1 MKISFENPDKVNGKL
16 TLIVEEEDYKE
27 KVEKKLKE
35 YRQKAKV
42 PGFRPGHVPMGLIKR
57 QFGTAIKVD
66 EVNKLLG
73 EGINKYIQE
82 NKIAMLGEP
91 LPSAEQEPQDLE
103 AAGPYEFSFDIAVA
117 PEFTV
122 SLSKS
127 DKVPYYDIEVSDD
140 IVSSHIEMLASQNG
154 HYEKAEE
161 YDEEKRDRLI
171 GDLRQLDAEG
181 NTLEGG
187 ITVADAQL
195 MPKYIKVEEQKA
207 LFDNAK
213 LGDIITFNPKKAY
226 PDSDAEVAG
235 LLKMKKE
242 EVAEL
247 DSDFSFQVTE
257 ISRYE
262 SAPVDQKLFDQV
274 LGEGA
279 VASEEEFRERIAE
292 GLKPQFV
299 SEADFKFLQD
309 VRKYVE
315 DKVGELTFPDELL
328 KRIMKNNNKNMDEK
342 FIEEHF
348 GDSLRD
354 LKWHLIKNQLVDIAD
369 VHVDDAAVKATAVA
383 MARAQFAQYGMD
395 NLPDDYLEKYAE
407 DLLKKKEYFDR
418 IVDSTV
424 ERALTQSLKNIVTLD
439 VKKVSLEEFQQIGKE

>member
-1 MKISFENPDKVNGKL
+1 MKISFENADKVNGKL

-35 YRQKAKV
+35 YRQKANV
-42 PGFRPGHVPMGLIKR
+42 PGFRPGHAPMGLIKR
-57 QFGTAIKVD
+57 QFGTAIKLD
-66 EVNKLLG
+66 EINKLLSD
-73 EGINKYIQE
+73 GINNYIKE
-82 NKIAMLGEP
+82 NQIAMLGEP
-91 LPSAEQEPQDLE
+91 LPASGQEPQDLD

-122 SLSKS
+122 GLTKD
-127 DKVPYYDIEVSDD
+127 DKLPYYDIEVSDD
-140 IVSSHIEMLASQNG
+140 IVDQHINMLASRNG

-161 YDEEKRDRLI
+161 YDEEKRDMLI

-187 ITVADAQL
+187 ITVSEAQL

-207 LFDNAK
+207 LFDK
-213 LGDIITFNPKKAY
+213 VRLGDIITFNPKKAY
-226 PDSDAEVAG
+226 PESDAEVAG

-242 EVAEL
+242 EVGEI

-262 SAPVDQKLFDQV
+262 SAPIDQALFDQV
-274 LGEGA
+274 FGEGT
-279 VASEEEFRERIAE
+279 VASEKEFREKIAA

-315 DKVGELTFPDELL
+315 DKVGELTFPEEML
-328 KRIMKNNNKNMDEK
+328 KRIMKNNNKDMDEK
-342 FIEEHF
+342 FLEEHF
-348 GDSLRD
+348 ADSLRD
-354 LKWHLIKNQLVDIAD
+354 LKWHLIKNQLVGLAD

-395 NLPDDYLEKYAE
+395 NLPEEYLENYAE
-407 DLLKKKEYFDR
+407 DLLKKKEYLDR

-424 ERALTQSLKNIVTLD
+424 ERALTVALKNIVTLD
-439 VKKVSLEEFQQIGKE
+439 VKKVTLDEFQQIGKE

>member
-1 MKISFENPDKVNGKL
+1 MKISFENPDKVNGKR
-16 TLIVEEEDYKE
+16 TIIVEEEDYKE
-27 KVEKKLKE
+27 NVEKKLKE

-66 EVNKLLG
+66 VVNKLLSD
-73 EGINKYIQE
+73 GINNYIQE

-91 LPSAEQEPQDLE
+91 LPSAEHEPQDLD

-117 PEFTV
+117 PEFNV
-122 SLSKS
+122 SLTK
-127 DKVPYYDIEVSDD
+127 DDTVPYYDIEVSDD
-140 IVSSHIEMLASQNG
+140 IVSTHIDMLASQNG
-154 HYEKAEE
+154 HYENAEV

-187 ITVADAQL
+187 ITVAGAQL
-195 MPKYIKVEEQKA
+195 MPKYIKVDEQKA
-207 LFDNAK
+207 LFDNAR

-274 LGEGA
+274 FGEG
-279 VASEEEFRERIAE
+279 VVTSEQEFRERIAA

-299 SEADFKFLQD
+299 SEADFKFFAD

-315 DKVGELTFPDELL
+315 DKVGELTFPVEML
-328 KRIMKNNNKNMDEK
+328 KRIMKNNNKDMDEK
-342 FIEEHF
+342 FLEEHF
-348 GDSLRD
+348 DDSLRD
-354 LKWHLIKNQLVDIAD
+354 LKWHLIKNQLVGLAD

-395 NLPDDYLEKYAE
+395 NLPEDYLENYAE
-407 DLLKKKEYFDR
+407 DLLKKKEYFNR

-424 ERALTQSLKNIVTLD
+424 ERVLAQALKNIVTLD

>member
-328 KRIMKNNNKNMDEK
+328 KRIMKNNNKDMDEK

-348 GDSLRD
+348 VDSLRD

>member
-348 GDSLRD
+348 VDSLRD

>member
-35 YRQKAKV
+35 YRQKARV
-42 PGFRPGHVPMGLIKR
+42 SGFRPGHVPMGLIKR
-57 QFGTAIKVD
+57 QYGTAIKLD

-91 LPSAEQEPQDLE
+91 LPASDQKPQDLE

-117 PEFTV
+117 PEFNV
-122 SLSKS
+122 SLSKE
-127 DKVPYYDIEVSDD
+127 DKLTYYDIEVNDD
-140 IVSSHIEMLASQNG
+140 IVNGHIEMLANQNG

-187 ITVADAQL
+187 ITVADAQI

-207 LFDNAK
+207 LFDNAR
-213 LGDIITFNPKKAY
+213 LGDIISFNPRKAY

-242 EVAEL
+242 DVAGL

-262 SAPVDQKLFDQV
+262 SAPIDQTLFDKV
-274 LGEGA
+274 FGEG
-279 VASEEEFRERIAE
+279 VVTSEQEFREKIAA
-292 GLKPQFV
+292 GVKPQFV

-315 DKVGELTFPDELL
+315 EKVGELTFPVELL
-328 KRIMKNNNKNMDEK
+328 KRIMKNNNKDMDEK
-342 FIEEHF
+342 FLEEHF
-348 GDSLRD
+348 EDSLRD
-354 LKWHLIKNQLVDIAD
+354 LKWHLIKNQLVGLAD

-395 NLPDDYLEKYAE
+395 NLPQEYLENYAE

-424 ERALTQSLKNIVTLD
+424 ERALTQALKNIVSLD
-439 VKKVSLEEFQQIGKE
+439 VKKVTLEEFQQIGKE

>member
-1 MKISFENPDKVNGKL
+1 
-16 TLIVEEEDYKE
+16 
-27 KVEKKLKE
+27 
-35 YRQKAKV
+35 
-42 PGFRPGHVPMGLIKR
+42 
-57 QFGTAIKVD
+57 
-66 EVNKLLG
+66 
-73 EGINKYIQE
+73 
-82 NKIAMLGEP
+82 
-91 LPSAEQEPQDLE
+91 
-103 AAGPYEFSFDIAVA
+103 
-117 PEFTV
+117 
-122 SLSKS
+122 
-127 DKVPYYDIEVSDD
+127 
-140 IVSSHIEMLASQNG
+140 
-154 HYEKAEE
+154 
-161 YDEEKRDRLI
+161 
-171 GDLRQLDAEG
+171 
-181 NTLEGG
+181 
-187 ITVADAQL
+187 
-195 MPKYIKVEEQKA
+195 
-207 LFDNAK
+207 
-213 LGDIITFNPKKAY
+213 
-226 PDSDAEVAG
+226 
-235 LLKMKKE
+235 MKKE

-348 GDSLRD
+348 VDSLRD

-383 MARAQFAQYGMD
+383 MARA
-395 NLPDDYLEKYAE
+395 
-407 DLLKKKEYFDR
+407 
-418 IVDSTV
+418 
-424 ERALTQSLKNIVTLD
+424 
-439 VKKVSLEEFQQIGKE
+439 

>member
-35 YRQKAKV
+35 YRLKARV
-42 PGFRPGHVPMGLIKR
+42 PGFRPGHVPMNLIKR
-57 QFGTAIKVD
+57 QFGTAIKLD
-66 EVNKLLG
+66 EVNKLLSD
-73 EGINKYIQE
+73 GINKYIQE

-91 LPSAEQEPQDLE
+91 LPSDGQEPQDLD

-117 PEFTV
+117 PEFNV
-122 SLSKS
+122 SLTKS

-171 GDLRQLDAEG
+171 GDLRQLDDEG

-213 LGDIITFNPKKAY
+213 LGEIITFNPKKAY
-226 PDSDAEVAG
+226 PNSDAEVAG

-247 DSDFSFQVTE
+247 NSDFSFQVTE

-262 SAPVDQKLFDQV
+262 SAPVDQALFDQV
-274 LGEGA
+274 FGEG
-279 VASEEEFRERIAE
+279 VVTSEQEFRERIAE

-299 SEADFKFLQD
+299 SEADFKFFDD

-315 DKVGELTFPDELL
+315 EKVGELTFPEEML
-328 KRIMKNNNKNMDEK
+328 KRIMKNNNKDKDEK
-342 FIEEHF
+342 FLEEHF
-348 GDSLRD
+348 DESLRD
-354 LKWHLIKNQLVDIAD
+354 LKWHLIKNQLVGLAD
-369 VHVDDAAVKATAVA
+369 VHVDEDAVKATAVG

-395 NLPDDYLEKYAE
+395 NLPQDYLEKYAD

-418 IVDSTV
+418 IVESTID
-424 ERALTQSLKNIVTLD
+424 RTLTQALKNIVSLD